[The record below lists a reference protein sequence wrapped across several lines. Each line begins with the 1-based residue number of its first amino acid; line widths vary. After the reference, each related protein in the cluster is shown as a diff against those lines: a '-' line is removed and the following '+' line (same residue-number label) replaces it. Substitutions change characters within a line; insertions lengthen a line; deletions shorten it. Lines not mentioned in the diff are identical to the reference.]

1 MDILNKKLE
10 EKFKLFEK
18 IDKMNSSSQTKI
30 NSLDLSDSNRLNN
43 KNIKNKNLDTSSA
56 KKSNNNLNN
65 IDNINKFDNIYSN
78 FDMNQSYT
86 SFYYKNYVDVMNHIY
101 SNNNNI
107 NINNKKSSNKKEKG
121 HKKSKEKNISKSK
134 IDIRAEYKTDF
145 LPKKD
150 YVIDRLQ
157 RYGKNIEKKKELI
170 KELNLQNL
178 KKKSNPKISKYA
190 KKLNRDPDKFVER
203 LFYNKKDFQ
212 QIYINNNL
220 TFKPKLSQKTIEI
233 ANKLEPSSKRL
244 LKKKKPINKI
254 ELEKLA
260 INNYKNLINNNNY
273 NKNKKISGNVKK
285 LVNKLYNG
293 GLKDIKKKEMIYQE
307 NLLKKN
313 EEYKNYSFQP
323 NATKNVHKSKSLKYL
338 NDHMYT
344 KQIEWKNKK
353 MLDNFKKKEFTYDL
367 FLDKHCSFKPN
378 ISHEII
384 KDDIEMINRNKKD
397 LNNYVEKRRKQI
409 REKEK
414 EKLNKSFTC
423 HKIGFSLKD
432 IMYEPIKDLNTE
444 RISHKKTNCQNLKK
458 VKKNIEKYKNS
469 FDFIIPQP
477 YTNRIFYYYN
487 ENLDSN
493 NFRINNNLNNVNYS
507 QLEFVNAIN
516 SLHKEINNL
525 NI

>member
-1 MDILNKKLE
+1 
-10 EKFKLFEK
+10 
-18 IDKMNSSSQTKI
+18 
-30 NSLDLSDSNRLNN
+30 
-43 KNIKNKNLDTSSA
+43 
-56 KKSNNNLNN
+56 
-65 IDNINKFDNIYSN
+65 
-78 FDMNQSYT
+78 
-86 SFYYKNYVDVMNHIY
+86 
-101 SNNNNI
+101 
-107 NINNKKSSNKKEKG
+107 
-121 HKKSKEKNISKSK
+121 
-134 IDIRAEYKTDF
+134 
-145 LPKKD
+145 
-150 YVIDRLQ
+150 
-157 RYGKNIEKKKELI
+157 
-170 KELNLQNL
+170 
-178 KKKSNPKISKYA
+178 
-190 KKLNRDPDKFVER
+190 
-203 LFYNKKDFQ
+203 
-212 QIYINNNL
+212 
-220 TFKPKLSQKTIEI
+220 
-233 ANKLEPSSKRL
+233 
-244 LKKKKPINKI
+244 
-254 ELEKLA
+254 
-260 INNYKNLINNNNY
+260 
-273 NKNKKISGNVKK
+273 
-285 LVNKLYNG
+285 
-293 GLKDIKKKEMIYQE
+293 
-307 NLLKKN
+307 
-313 EEYKNYSFQP
+313 
-323 NATKNVHKSKSLKYL
+323 
-338 NDHMYT
+338 MYT

-384 KDDIEMINRNKKD
+384 KDDIEMIIRNKKD